1 MDEKKFWNYFG
12 HREAYSQDYRI
23 SITSFKFDCIN
34 CTHFFLFQ
42 FSEGFFSF
50 VLEKNFGLE
59 DMSPSL
65 DCKGYLNGLI
75 FNFKVI
81 RISQEFSDFVHF
93 SLSLAW
99 ETFFS
104 MPTNYKTSEMPFK
117 DTLRLFIRLTVS
129 LQWCYVVLYITI
141 IFSSMWLCAQS
152 STELEQTF
160 SERDVCSAP
169 CSGANQ
175 DTKYGHSMKA

>member
-1 MDEKKFWNYFG
+1 M
-12 HREAYSQDYRI
+12 
-23 SITSFKFDCIN
+23 
-34 CTHFFLFQ
+34 
-42 FSEGFFSF
+42 
-50 VLEKNFGLE
+50 LEKNFGLE

-117 DTLRLFIRLTVS
+117 VTLRLLIRLTVS
-129 LQWCYVVLYITI
+129 L
-141 IFSSMWLCAQS
+141 
-152 STELEQTF
+152 
-160 SERDVCSAP
+160 
-169 CSGANQ
+169 
-175 DTKYGHSMKA
+175 